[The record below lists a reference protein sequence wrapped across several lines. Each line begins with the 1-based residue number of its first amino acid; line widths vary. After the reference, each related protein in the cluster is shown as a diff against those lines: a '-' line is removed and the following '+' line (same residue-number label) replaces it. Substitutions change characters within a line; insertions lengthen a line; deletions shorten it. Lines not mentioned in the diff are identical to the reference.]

1 MTSAAE
7 RLTAKTRRTRSQGN
21 KSFSLL
27 RTSFVSFVFFVV
39 NDPCDQVLSF
49 RPVRNSG
56 KLREKSFRRIFLS
69 HRHLPR

>member
-7 RLTAKTRRTRSQGN
+7 RLTTKVRRTRSQGN
-21 KSFSLL
+21 KSFRSYG
-27 RTSFVSFVFFVV
+27 TSFMSFVFFVL